1 MEFAKSLSGHDKN
14 QYYLVVK
21 KEAEFLFLVNGINR
35 TLENPKKKNEK
46 HVQIIKKLPTAVEE
60 ILATEQSNLTVKRAI
75 KEYEKIVNLKQEV
88 E

>member
-46 HVQIIKKLPTAVEE
+46 HVQMIKKLPTTVEE

>member
-46 HVQIIKKLPTAVEE
+46 HVQMIKKLPTAVEE